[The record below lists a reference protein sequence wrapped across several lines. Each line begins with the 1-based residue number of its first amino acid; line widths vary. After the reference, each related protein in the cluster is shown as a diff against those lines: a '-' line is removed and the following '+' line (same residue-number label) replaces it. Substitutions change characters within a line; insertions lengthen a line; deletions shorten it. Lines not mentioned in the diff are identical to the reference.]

1 MGIHDMGRQTVNPF
15 CFNVLNFLLR
25 YRVRNCSVC
34 QVPDFYVIAV
44 FKINLHLCVDTCM
57 MCVLYFTCLGA
68 VARQISLSHSKLKK
82 NFPMAAV

>member
-1 MGIHDMGRQTVNPF
+1 MGIPDMGRQRVNLF
-15 CFNVLNFLLR
+15 YFNVLNFLLR
-25 YRVRNCSVC
+25 YIVHNCSVC

-68 VARQISLSHSKLKK
+68 VAHQMSLSYSKLKK
-82 NFPMAAV
+82 NFPTAAI